1 MVYFINHGIEFYVLL
16 DTSPNYFDII
26 PRLEQLVNKRLYL
39 TNNRLKIISTQ
50 ASNNRLFKSNY
61 YSQNKENWNTYE
73 RNQYTFKK
81 MPYEDLSDIILT
93 ESEHDMITKIIEHDS
108 IKNNI
113 KEIGWYEIRY

>member
-50 ASNNRLFKSNY
+50 ASDNRLYKSNY

-93 ESEHDMITKIIEHDS
+93 ESEHDMITIIIEHDS

-113 KEIGWYEIRY
+113 KEIGWYEIIY